1 MKKTIALTA
10 LLIFSVDVP
19 YSVADTS
26 QVRIMPLGDSLTS
39 GYSVPTYLSGYRDGL
54 YSLLTD
60 AGYNVDFVGT
70 QIDTQNPALPDPD
83 HEGHGGYRI
92 DQIGSGILGWLDA
105 GNPDVILLLI
115 GTNDFWQNYDTA
127 GASGR
132 LENLVAQ
139 ISSLRPAAKI
149 LVANLPLRTDSAS
162 MEAAQSA
169 FNASIPG
176 IVSGQVSLGRHVY
189 FVDMHSS
196 FSAAG
201 LSSDGVHPNPAGYG
215 AMADVWAQAVMQ
227 VITPQGTTPSVLAD
241 GSFELGSL
249 ISANPFPQ
257 YQLDGWAVTGV
268 PFGFPGI
275 SNCPATDGSR
285 MAMFNGGSD
294 IFTGT
299 VSQTFA
305 TTPGATYQLNFDF
318 GIIAA
323 AGKAPRQQLLGV
335 AVSGEGGGSLFAQ
348 DAALTAIEGPA
359 QWTARSYSFTA
370 TTATTTLA
378 FTDKSGTLSAGVA
391 AFCDALLDHVR
402 VSEVPSNTAPV
413 ADDDSYATTEG
424 IVLVVAAP
432 GVLDGDTDVDSPTL
446 AAVLV
451 AGPSHGSLTLNPNG
465 SFTYTPNSGFSG
477 TDSFSYKAS
486 DGFLDSSAAMV
497 SIVVNP
503 AGQFANG
510 SFELGALIS
519 ANPFPQCQ
527 LDGWAVTGV
536 PFGFPGTLNCP
547 ATDGSRMAMFNG
559 GSDNFTGMVSQTFA
573 TTPGATYQLNFDFGI
588 IAAAGKAPRQQLL
601 EVAVAGEGG
610 GSLFAQDVALTAIE
624 GPAQWTARSFS
635 FTATTATTTLAFTD
649 KSGTLSAGVADFCD
663 ALLDHVRVSVNTAP
677 VADDDSYS
685 TAWGTTLAVTSPGV
699 LDGDTDA
706 DSPGLTAVLV
716 AGPSNGSLTLN
727 PNGSFTYTPNSGF
740 AGTDSFSYKAN
751 DGFLDSNAA
760 TVAIVVNPAGP
771 FVNGS
776 FELGVLISSNP
787 FPQYRLEGWTVT
799 GVPLGFPAKVNCPA
813 TDGSRMALFNGGC
826 DTFTG
831 TISQAFATIPGAIY
845 QLDFDFG
852 IIAAAGKA
860 PRQQLLGVA
869 VTGEG
874 GGSLFA
880 QDVALTAIEGSAQW
894 TPRSYSF
901 TATTATTTLVFTDKS
916 GTLSAG
922 VADFCDAL
930 LDQVRV
936 AISNNPPLAL
946 ADAYTTSED
955 TLLTVAA
962 NGVLANDSD
971 PESSTLNAILVDPI
985 SSGSLTLNPN
995 GGFDFTPAS
1004 NFVGAATFSYKAND
1018 SALDSNVVTVTI
1030 TVDPVTDNYA
1040 DWLAEFGT
1048 AGNPGDDPDRDSITN
1063 AVEYVVGGN
1072 PKNQSNVALLPSISL
1087 VSEIPNP
1094 NFVIGNYLRFTY
1106 RRTQLANND
1115 PSTTIRAEWNESLT
1129 GPWTIADGSHG
1140 EVIVEVPNGADTG
1153 IDRVDVYI
1161 LCPPSG
1167 MLFGRLGVAID
1178 TP

>member
-348 DAALTAIEGPA
+348 D
-359 QWTARSYSFTA
+359 
-370 TTATTTLA
+370 
-378 FTDKSGTLSAGVA
+378 
-391 AFCDALLDHVR
+391 
-402 VSEVPSNTAPV
+402 
-413 ADDDSYATTEG
+413 
-424 IVLVVAAP
+424 
-432 GVLDGDTDVDSPTL
+432 
-446 AAVLV
+446 
-451 AGPSHGSLTLNPNG
+451 
-465 SFTYTPNSGFSG
+465 
-477 TDSFSYKAS
+477 
-486 DGFLDSSAAMV
+486 
-497 SIVVNP
+497 
-503 AGQFANG
+503 
-510 SFELGALIS
+510 
-519 ANPFPQCQ
+519 
-527 LDGWAVTGV
+527 
-536 PFGFPGTLNCP
+536 
-547 ATDGSRMAMFNG
+547 
-559 GSDNFTGMVSQTFA
+559 
-573 TTPGATYQLNFDFGI
+573 
-588 IAAAGKAPRQQLL
+588 
-601 EVAVAGEGG
+601 
-610 GSLFAQDVALTAIE
+610 
-624 GPAQWTARSFS
+624 
-635 FTATTATTTLAFTD
+635 
-649 KSGTLSAGVADFCD
+649 
-663 ALLDHVRVSVNTAP
+663 
-677 VADDDSYS
+677 
-685 TAWGTTLAVTSPGV
+685 
-699 LDGDTDA
+699 
-706 DSPGLTAVLV
+706 
-716 AGPSNGSLTLN
+716 
-727 PNGSFTYTPNSGF
+727 
-740 AGTDSFSYKAN
+740 
-751 DGFLDSNAA
+751 
-760 TVAIVVNPAGP
+760 
-771 FVNGS
+771 
-776 FELGVLISSNP
+776 
-787 FPQYRLEGWTVT
+787 
-799 GVPLGFPAKVNCPA
+799 
-813 TDGSRMALFNGGC
+813 
-826 DTFTG
+826 
-831 TISQAFATIPGAIY
+831 
-845 QLDFDFG
+845 
-852 IIAAAGKA
+852 
-860 PRQQLLGVA
+860 
-869 VTGEG
+869 
-874 GGSLFA
+874 
-880 QDVALTAIEGSAQW
+880 VALTAIEGSAQW